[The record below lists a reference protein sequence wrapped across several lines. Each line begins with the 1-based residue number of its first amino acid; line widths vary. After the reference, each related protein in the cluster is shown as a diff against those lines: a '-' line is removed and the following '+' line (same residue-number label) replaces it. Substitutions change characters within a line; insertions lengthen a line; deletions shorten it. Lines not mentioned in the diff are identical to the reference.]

1 MARRLRELLQVG
13 FIASFFHE
21 RDGISL
27 VGDSDITLNVRPRD
41 SLSWSSNS
49 IGIGIVDFESFKA
62 LGILRYPSQ
71 GNRSS
76 MGRSPAMQVI
86 YSGPICRRNIA
97 FQQ

>member
-27 VGDSDITLNVRPRD
+27 VCDSDITLHVRPRD

-49 IGIGIVDFESFKA
+49 IGIGIVDSESFKA
-62 LGILRYPSQ
+62 LGILRYVPLSGEPIKHGAVA
-71 GNRSS
+71 GNAGHIFRAHL
-76 MGRSPAMQVI
+76 P
-86 YSGPICRRNIA
+86 P
-97 FQQ
+97 